1 MRKKTKKLG
10 ALLLSFAMVLTS
22 VTLPQG
28 KKASAAPNPN
38 VEKYETDEEA
48 TLPEADWIDQLITG
62 ADMKEAGID
71 VAALQNK
78 SVTITPII
86 KVTKAHDR
94 SFIRF
99 TGGSYKWEEIPKN
112 TAAPGSTEEPS
123 STEEPKMKFTS
134 YGSNK
139 ALIGIKHA
147 GADGASSTKF
157 IIHNGYG
164 TGKEG
169 TGVGAAGTGIYNKI
183 SNINTSRFAGGGS
196 VSDPDSDHVFVRLQ
210 IRTKDT
216 EARIIGIIFGDGQS
230 FSVGEDGKCTAGF
243 DESQYKYESDVPDA
257 TDVAPLTAKE
267 KLEASLTTA
276 KEITQS
282 DCIDEASWQA
292 LQAAITD
299 AESVLDTADDDTLS
313 AKQTVLQQKIVAATS
328 KNRMGLKSSIDYCSD
343 LKADDYTSDTFSKLQ
358 PAIEAAT
365 TIFNDTTKTD
375 LEYKDA
381 RDDLEIVRT
390 KLAKIPSTDPG
401 KPKTFRVLTKDEVVK
416 EMGAG
421 TNLGN
426 TFDGGLNN
434 ATETNWQAFRTTK
447 EYIKA
452 LHDAGYNTVRIPVT
466 WNGYIND
473 DYSIKEEWIS
483 RVQEVVD
490 YCIDQDMYCILNI
503 HHDGAKNHD
512 NRGDND
518 ICWLDTYA
526 YDIETVYQKYE
537 GVWKTIANRFKDYD
551 EHLIFESMNE
561 VTDAHGTAP
570 NEDTKVLNCLN
581 QLFVNTVR
589 ATGSNNAKRWLGI
602 TGRFATFSTGTT
614 KPDDTLV
621 ADGIDTTRLMFA
633 VHIYKDNTATRWS
646 YDSLKT
652 WESSLHSSV
661 NNVAK
666 LDPNMPLYVGEYGVR
681 IQAQPGSETGYNNV
695 ERALNYEVCT
705 AIAKYYNAVN
715 VVWDQGAGD
724 YNREEIETGL
734 FTDWNRPALK
744 PYFEDTVQGL
754 IRGTY
759 DSYTEE
765 NVLDIMAAIYKSYGH
780 ETVENNDISKNPEIA
795 QATTL
800 TLDKTSATLKAGQWE
815 EIKATTDSA
824 KDIVL
829 WSTDDDSIAT
839 VSQGKIRAK
848 KMGATTIHAYTQSG
862 SVKEDVKVVVT
873 SSGEETSTAIAV
885 EKALFELKAK
895 ETAQIQAALTPADS
909 QDEITYKSSNPEIA
923 SVSKTGKITALS
935 AGNTYITVSSA
946 SGVATI
952 VKVVVASDGSEN
964 QVDVTMNILYGSGHE
979 EVSQPVT
986 LTGDQQYTVSYDL
999 ATELSEEGQKAGITK
1014 IADVTAIYLKDPN
1027 SADRKVV
1034 AAKLRYDKLTVN
1046 DIDIPLDM
1054 QNEAKQEGI
1063 VVDEDGFKD
1072 FLKKGGELNS
1082 NTPVNAWDKC
1092 AAEAGLNINSSSHT
1106 ASFKD
1111 IENPTRISLT
1121 FTVKDLEFVPGV
1133 AKENPATEIASV
1145 TEQKIVIPQ
1154 VGESKEIEITLSP
1167 KGTDSEITFFSAD
1180 SSIVDV
1186 NSNAVLADEDGK
1198 VSIKL
1203 IAMGAGTTTITGI
1216 TENGLQVLYTVGVGD
1231 MQAASLPNPT
1241 NIIPDEIP
1249 TEPCNS
1255 YPPTPG
1261 ENPGTSSSPAPSEN
1275 PGTSSSPAPSE
1286 NPGTSP
1292 SPAPSGNPGT
1302 SPSPAPTLPV
1312 KDTVVIAKKSIVVA
1326 AGKSAKVS
1334 LTTTGTAQ
1342 LSVKTSNNKIK
1353 ASISGNTLL
1362 ISVDKKATKGASYNI
1377 TVSRGSASAVIK
1389 LTVRNKAKAVKAAKT
1404 KAIIKK
1410 KGKTTTLTI
1419 KVTKAENKK
1428 KAVTDNISVKFSKKK
1443 IAKVAS
1449 IKKAKGK
1456 ITIKIKGLK
1465 KGSTNV
1471 KVKVGS
1477 KSAKAIKLT
1486 VK

>member
-10 ALLLSFAMVLTS
+10 ALILTFAMVLTS
-22 VTLPQG
+22 ITLPQG
-28 KKASAAPNPN
+28 KKASAAPSPE
-38 VEKYETDEEA
+38 VEKYETDADA
-48 TLPEADWIDQLITG
+48 TLPEAEWIDQLITG

-86 KVTKAHDR
+86 QITKAHDR
-94 SFIRF
+94 SFLRF
-99 TGGSYKWEEIPKN
+99 TGGSYLWQEVVMTPE
-112 TAAPGSTEEPS
+112 PGSTAEPD
-123 STEEPKMKFTS
+123 STPESIMKFVS

-139 ALIGIKHA
+139 GLIGIKHA

-157 IIHNGYG
+157 VIHNGYG

-183 SNINTSRFAGGGS
+183 PNINTSRFAGGGS
-196 VSDPDSDHVFVRLQ
+196 VSNPDTDHVFVRLQ
-210 IRTKDT
+210 IRTRDT
-216 EARIIGIIFGDGQS
+216 EARIIGVIFGDGQS
-230 FSVGEDGKCTAGF
+230 FSVDADGKCTAGF
-243 DESQYKYESDVPDA
+243 DESQYKYESDVPDE

-276 KEITQS
+276 KEVKQS
-282 DCIDEASWQA
+282 DCIDEESYQA

-299 AESVLDTADDDTLS
+299 AESVLDTADDETLS
-313 AKQTVLQQKIVAATS
+313 AKQAVLEQNIIAATS
-328 KNRMGLKSSIDYCSD
+328 KNRMGLKSSIAYCST
-343 LKADDYTSDTFSKLQ
+343 LKSEDYTEDTYSRLQ

-365 TIFNDTTKTD
+365 AAFNDTTKTD

-381 RDDLEIVRT
+381 RDNLEIVRT
-390 KLAKIPSTDPG
+390 QLAKIPSTDPG

-434 ATETNWQAFRTTK
+434 ATETSWQPYRTTK

-452 LHDAGYNTVRIPVT
+452 LHDAGYNTVRVPVT

-473 DYSIKEEWIS
+473 DYTIKEEWIS

-503 HHDGAKNHD
+503 HHDGAANHD
-512 NRGDND
+512 NRGDNA

-526 YDIETVYQKYE
+526 YDIESVYQKFE
-537 GVWKTIANRFKDYD
+537 GVWNTIADRFKDYD
-551 EHLIFESMNE
+551 EHLIFEGMNE
-561 VTDAHGTAP
+561 VTDAHGTAT

-614 KPDDTLV
+614 MPEDTLV

-666 LDPNMPLYVGEYGVR
+666 LDSNMPIYVGEYGVR

-780 ETVENNDISKNPEIA
+780 ETVENNDVSKNPEIA
-795 QATTL
+795 EATTL
-800 TLDKTSATLKAGQWE
+800 TLDKTSVALTSGEWT

-848 KMGATTIHAYTQSG
+848 KMGITTIHAYTQSG
-862 SVKEDVKVVVT
+862 SAKEDVQVVVA

-885 EKALFELKAK
+885 EKSSFELEVKDS
-895 ETAQIQAALTPADS
+895 AQIEATLTPADS
-909 QDEITYKSSNPEIA
+909 QDEISYKSSNPEIA
-923 SVSKTGKITALS
+923 SVSRTGRITALKS
-935 AGNTYITVSSA
+935 GSTYITVSAA
-946 SGVATI
+946 SGVTTI
-952 VKVVVASDGSEN
+952 VKVVVLPNEESN
-964 QVDVTMNILYGSGHE
+964 QVDYTMNIFFGSGIE
-979 EVSQPVT
+979 EKSQQVT
-986 LTGDQQYTVSYDL
+986 
-999 ATELSEEGQKAGITK
+999 
-1014 IADVTAIYLKDPN
+1014 
-1027 SADRKVV
+1027 
-1034 AAKLRYDKLTVN
+1034 
-1046 DIDIPLDM
+1046 
-1054 QNEAKQEGI
+1054 
-1063 VVDEDGFKD
+1063 
-1072 FLKKGGELNS
+1072 
-1082 NTPVNAWDKC
+1082 
-1092 AAEAGLNINSSSHT
+1092 
-1106 ASFKD
+1106 
-1111 IENPTRISLT
+1111 
-1121 FTVKDLEFVPGV
+1121 
-1133 AKENPATEIASV
+1133 
-1145 TEQKIVIPQ
+1145 
-1154 VGESKEIEITLSP
+1154 
-1167 KGTDSEITFFSAD
+1167 
-1180 SSIVDV
+1180 
-1186 NSNAVLADEDGK
+1186 
-1198 VSIKL
+1198 
-1203 IAMGAGTTTITGI
+1203 
-1216 TENGLQVLYTVGVGD
+1216 
-1231 MQAASLPNPT
+1231 
-1241 NIIPDEIP
+1241 
-1249 TEPCNS
+1249 
-1255 YPPTPG
+1255 
-1261 ENPGTSSSPAPSEN
+1261 
-1275 PGTSSSPAPSE
+1275 
-1286 NPGTSP
+1286 
-1292 SPAPSGNPGT
+1292 
-1302 SPSPAPTLPV
+1302 
-1312 KDTVVIAKKSIVVA
+1312 
-1326 AGKSAKVS
+1326 
-1334 LTTTGTAQ
+1334 
-1342 LSVKTSNNKIK
+1342 
-1353 ASISGNTLL
+1353 
-1362 ISVDKKATKGASYNI
+1362 
-1377 TVSRGSASAVIK
+1377 
-1389 LTVRNKAKAVKAAKT
+1389 
-1404 KAIIKK
+1404 
-1410 KGKTTTLTI
+1410 
-1419 KVTKAENKK
+1419 
-1428 KAVTDNISVKFSKKK
+1428 
-1443 IAKVAS
+1443 
-1449 IKKAKGK
+1449 
-1456 ITIKIKGLK
+1456 
-1465 KGSTNV
+1465 
-1471 KVKVGS
+1471 
-1477 KSAKAIKLT
+1477 
-1486 VK
+1486 